1 MKIAEIRELST
12 KELVER
18 IDAEVAAYDQ
28 KVINHSISPS
38 ENPAQ
43 IKQQRRMIARMK
55 TELRQREL
63 NKQKLS
69 LMETRN
75 LRKERTGVVTSN
87 KMDKSI
93 TVAIKW
99 KEKHPIYG
107 SSLIRRRNIMLMTKR
122 MNAVSAIL

>member
-12 KELVER
+12 LELVER
-18 IDAEVAAYDQ
+18 IDAEVAVYDQ

-63 NKQKLS
+63 N
-69 LMETRN
+69 
-75 LRKERTGVVTSN
+75 N
-87 KMDKSI
+87 K
-93 TVAIKW
+93 
-99 KEKHPIYG
+99 
-107 SSLIRRRNIMLMTKR
+107 N
-122 MNAVSAIL
+122 

>member
-55 TELRQREL
+55 TE
-63 NKQKLS
+63 
-69 LMETRN
+69 
-75 LRKERTGVVTSN
+75 
-87 KMDKSI
+87 
-93 TVAIKW
+93 
-99 KEKHPIYG
+99 
-107 SSLIRRRNIMLMTKR
+107 
-122 MNAVSAIL
+122 

>member
-43 IKQQRRMIARMK
+43 IKQLRRTIARMK

-63 NKQKLS
+63 N
-69 LMETRN
+69 
-75 LRKERTGVVTSN
+75 N
-87 KMDKSI
+87 K
-93 TVAIKW
+93 
-99 KEKHPIYG
+99 
-107 SSLIRRRNIMLMTKR
+107 
-122 MNAVSAIL
+122 

>member
-55 TELRQREL
+55 TVLRQREL
-63 NKQKLS
+63 N
-69 LMETRN
+69 
-75 LRKERTGVVTSN
+75 N
-87 KMDKSI
+87 K
-93 TVAIKW
+93 
-99 KEKHPIYG
+99 
-107 SSLIRRRNIMLMTKR
+107 N
-122 MNAVSAIL
+122 

>member
-43 IKQQRRMIARMK
+43 IKKQRRMIARMK

-63 NKQKLS
+63 N
-69 LMETRN
+69 
-75 LRKERTGVVTSN
+75 N
-87 KMDKSI
+87 K
-93 TVAIKW
+93 
-99 KEKHPIYG
+99 
-107 SSLIRRRNIMLMTKR
+107 N
-122 MNAVSAIL
+122 

>member
-43 IKQQRRMIARMK
+43 IEQQRRMIARMK

-63 NKQKLS
+63 N
-69 LMETRN
+69 
-75 LRKERTGVVTSN
+75 N
-87 KMDKSI
+87 K
-93 TVAIKW
+93 
-99 KEKHPIYG
+99 
-107 SSLIRRRNIMLMTKR
+107 
-122 MNAVSAIL
+122 

>member
-43 IKQQRRMIARMK
+43 IKQQRRMISRMK

-63 NKQKLS
+63 N
-69 LMETRN
+69 
-75 LRKERTGVVTSN
+75 N
-87 KMDKSI
+87 K
-93 TVAIKW
+93 
-99 KEKHPIYG
+99 
-107 SSLIRRRNIMLMTKR
+107 N
-122 MNAVSAIL
+122 